1 MAIARPAR
9 YQPINRDSPPWR
21 ITLVILG
28 AGEMAMSDEERQAL
42 LEKLQASVQEARRMT
57 RDQARARLEDEQLRE
72 KREFAEG
79 SWARG

>member
-9 YQPINRDSPPWR
+9 YESINQDSPPSR

>member
-1 MAIARPAR
+1 
-9 YQPINRDSPPWR
+9 
-21 ITLVILG
+21 
-28 AGEMAMSDEERQAL
+28 MAMSDEERQAL